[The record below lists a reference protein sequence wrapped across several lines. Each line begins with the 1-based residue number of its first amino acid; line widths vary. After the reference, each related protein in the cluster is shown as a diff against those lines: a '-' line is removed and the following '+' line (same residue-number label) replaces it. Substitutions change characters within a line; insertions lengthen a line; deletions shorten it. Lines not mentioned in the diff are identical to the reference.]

1 MKYNYE
7 YEIKYQEVDGKK
19 KLRLFNLEN
28 YLLEVAGT
36 VADELGFGIAA
47 LHPRGLTW
55 ILTRLSA
62 EMYELPTHCQ
72 KVRFETWIESNAH
85 MLSTRNF
92 RIYAKP
98 SEGSRQPS
106 EGSRQPSAV
115 SSQPSEEWRLI
126 GQCKSVWAVLDLE
139 KREIV
144 NIFDD
149 PMFADCVD
157 GEVIEMNRVRMTT
170 IPEPTGSEQH
180 KVVYSDIDYNGHCNS
195 CRYLQAMTDAY
206 LPDYYGKTVRLDINY
221 QKEAMPG
228 EILETLYL
236 VSPEGVQYQ
245 QKNGHGETSCSAKI
259 TISQAASLK
268 EKRPQRSCSKKKD

>member
-19 KLRLFNLEN
+19 RLRLFNLEN

-36 VADELGFGIAA
+36 VADELGFGIQV

-55 ILTRLSA
+55 ILTRLSV
-62 EMYELPTHCQ
+62 EMYEMPTHCE
-72 KVRFETWIESNAH
+72 KVRFETWIENNVH

-92 RIYAKP
+92 RIYSGDK
-98 SEGSRQPS
+98 
-106 EGSRQPSAV
+106 
-115 SSQPSEEWRLI
+115 LI

-144 NIFDD
+144 NCFDD
-149 PMFADCVD
+149 PIFEGCVD
-157 GEVIEMNRVRMTT
+157 GEVIEMPRVRMTT
-170 IPEPTGSEQH
+170 IPEPTGSAPH
-180 KVVYSDIDYNGHCNS
+180 KIVYSDIDYNGHCNS

-221 QKEAMPG
+221 SKEAM
-228 EILETLYL
+228 LDETLMTNYL
-236 VSPEGVQYQ
+236 VTEDGVQYQ
-245 QKNGHGETSCSAKI
+245 QKNENGETSCSAKI
-259 TISQAASLK
+259 TIL
-268 EKRPQRSCSKKKD
+268 

>member
-1 MKYNYE
+1 MHNSKKSTNFALDFSDNCIMKYNYE
-7 YEIKYQEVDGKK
+7 YEIKYQEVDGEK

-55 ILTRLSA
+55 ILTRLSV
-62 EMYELPTHCQ
+62 EMYELPTHCE

-92 RIYAKP
+92 RIYSGDK
-98 SEGSRQPS
+98 
-106 EGSRQPSAV
+106 
-115 SSQPSEEWRLI
+115 LI
-126 GQCKSVWAVLDLE
+126 GQCKSVWAVLDLA

-149 PMFADCVD
+149 PMFANCVD
-157 GEVIEMNRVRMTT
+157 GEVIDMPRIRMTT
-170 IPEPTGSEQH
+170 IPEPTGIVPH

-206 LPDYYGKTVRLDINY
+206 LPDYYGKKVRLDINY
-221 QKEAMPG
+221 QKEAMLG
-228 EILETLYL
+228 EELQTLYL
-236 VSPEGVQYQ
+236 VTEDGVQYQ
-245 QKNGHGETSCSAKI
+245 QKNSHGETSCSAKI
-259 TISQAASLK
+259 TIL
-268 EKRPQRSCSKKKD
+268 